1 LAVGVRLLHLAS
13 VLRKLVRLLFPPDPG
28 SLRLLAA
35 LRATLAAVLTFIL
48 VVLLGAVTTVPVTDR
63 ILGFA
68 IALFITANV
77 RDSTL
82 RQRLVT
88 IALAP
93 FVAFGATSAAALL
106 LQQPLAAAAIVPP
119 MAFVISFGATR
130 GPRYASLG
138 IVALI
143 AYFIG
148 LVSHQP
154 PHTLPI
160 RLVVLLLAA
169 GDAAVI
175 RCLLMP
181 ERPEAELGRL
191 RRAIHA
197 AVDRVLRLI
206 AAAVEAGAWTGEARD
221 ELHEETYRLGEI
233 VMMAQARVAA
243 LGSQFP
249 DQGSRWLHLLAIELA
264 TERTARVALQGLGSA
279 EDRAELLATLNALR
293 SGTKSPSQRST
304 APLSAALALLTHVL
318 SEAPPATLSP
328 APLPAPASTLRG
340 LRPAM
345 QCAIAAALAIIGGT
359 LVSPNRWYWAVFS
372 AYVMFQGTRSRSE
385 TIAKGVQ
392 FMLGTLAGVII
403 GILTAT
409 LLSGHEILT
418 MAAIVV
424 AVFLAFQ
431 ANQAAF
437 GVMVFWITII
447 LGLLFG
453 MLGYFPPEYLLLRL
467 KETAAGATCG
477 ALVASLVLVRRRH
490 AAMNDATIA
499 FLRALGQ
506 LVDGASR
513 MLLDSQPPESGLGAD
528 LLLTEQRFHE
538 LNTIVEAEQS
548 GHLLSRN
555 DALRPRMLLLEA
567 CEQWARELGQICL
580 RGIRLSEPE
589 LIAPVRQTVAR
600 INASLSALIGQL
612 GDRPALLLPS
622 QEPAEDLGQIRRD
635 DLGQYAVRLLLRIDA
650 TLLNLATR

>member
-93 FVAFGATSAAALL
+93 FVAFGATSAAAFL